1 MRPNRYQ
8 FEEKVDVSKLVCRRA
23 YAVRVGDEAEEIP
36 KRPDVL
42 YHYTDAGG
50 FSAIVKQGILR
61 ATDIRFLNDPLEL
74 KYAWAELLVAL
85 EAAKSEKPQYSEAY
99 DAVLQAI
106 SMTNAVDPDS
116 IEDRIFSTSFSEDG
130 DELNQWHRYA
140 DEARGMA
147 LGFDFESIQ
156 MRKVPI
162 FYHTSEGQLVPVLA
176 TISGTDD
183 KVPMTWPA
191 ILQPVRYGDAARKKA
206 IDEVLWQVEKIC
218 DENSVGT
225 TAQKVVNSLFRLP
238 LYMSMLAL
246 VKKKTYRSEL
256 EWRITIAEHFGNS
269 SIAMKKAFAEVP
281 EYSHYAQ
288 GPLQTVDVQ
297 FRPGGRAGFK
307 PYTDIAFEKSALVK
321 VVVGPNLESLDL
333 AVSTARRLLDRYGF
347 RHTEVIPSEH
357 AYRP

>member
-23 YAVRVGDEAEEIP
+23 YAVRVRDEAKEIP
-36 KRPDVL
+36 KRPDVP
-42 YHYTDAGG
+42 HRYTDAGG

-106 SMTNAVDPDS
+106 SMTNAVGTDS

-176 TISGTDD
+176 TISGMDD

-191 ILQPVRYGDAARKKA
+191 ILQPVRTAMLHVRKPSMRCYGRSRKKS
-206 IDEVLWQVEKIC
+206 C

-225 TAQKVVNSLFRLP
+225 TAQKVVDSLFRLP
-238 LYMSMLAL
+238 LNMSMLAL

-269 SIAMKKAFAEVP
+269 SLAMKKAFAEVP
-281 EYSHYAQ
+281 EY
-288 GPLQTVDVQ
+288 P
-297 FRPGGRAGFK
+297 
-307 PYTDIAFEKSALVK
+307 
-321 VVVGPNLESLDL
+321 
-333 AVSTARRLLDRYGF
+333 
-347 RHTEVIPSEH
+347 
-357 AYRP
+357 